1 MGKIDMTKLS
11 QIYEEEKIEYAN
23 QKVREMALKMLRRDM
38 DLIDIMEVTG
48 MTKAELLR
56 LQEEGMM
63 V

>member
-1 MGKIDMTKLS
+1 MTKLS